1 MIANL
6 DRLTESLQQL
16 KRLNS
21 REMMLPGQ
29 QPSSFISNALLLR
42 AMLTGKRSICRSRFV
57 TARN

>member
-42 AMLTGKRSICRSRFV
+42 AMLTEHLPLCYR
-57 TARN
+57 A